1 MCWTP
6 PLFDPVAKIW
16 LVSAVLPLDA
26 HGQCVGILRIDIY
39 LTKMLPT
46 IFQPSQRYRGEQHF
60 LLDAQGNFIEAG
72 PWQKA
77 LEAIQKALSQT

>member
-1 MCWTP
+1 MRWTP

-16 LVSAVLPLDA
+16 LVSAVLPLDL
-26 HGQCVGILRIDIY
+26 HGQCVGTLCYDIY
-39 LTKMLPT
+39 LNKMLPT

-72 PWQKA
+72 PWQIA